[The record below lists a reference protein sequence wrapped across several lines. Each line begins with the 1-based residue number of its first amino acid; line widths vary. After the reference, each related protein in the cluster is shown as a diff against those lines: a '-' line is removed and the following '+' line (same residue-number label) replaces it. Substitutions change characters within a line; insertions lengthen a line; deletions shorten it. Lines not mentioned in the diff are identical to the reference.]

1 MSEYRHQP
9 LTDQWILIAGNR
21 ETRPSDYVQHDS
33 TLANHNCPFCVGNES
48 ETPKSILTFSDSES
62 SPWCVR
68 VFENKYPALT
78 STPNEPRQ
86 SLGPYESFHGFGRHE
101 LIVLSPRHVESFS
114 ELSSA
119 ERRLSLLAFQ
129 KRLVDAYEEPSIQ
142 HAVVFQN
149 CRLDAGASI
158 QHVHCQL
165 MGTTLVPPQIEH
177 QAQRQADY
185 RRQQGRS
192 LLHELVAT
200 EQDSGQRTVAE
211 TDHLTAFCPFASR
224 QPYEVWIAP
233 KLPDE
238 TDSFFRLSDSLLD
251 ELSEL
256 IQQAVVRLEHVLP
269 QVAYNTIVH
278 LPPKTADWREQRGT
292 WYTEIFPRINKTAG
306 FEWATGCMINQV
318 PPEVAA
324 RRLRKNS
331 PSS

>member
-1 MSEYRHQP
+1 M
-9 LTDQWILIAGNR
+9 
-21 ETRPSDYVQHDS
+21 
-33 TLANHNCPFCVGNES
+33 
-48 ETPKSILTFSDSES
+48 
-62 SPWCVR
+62 
-68 VFENKYPALT
+68 
-78 STPNEPRQ
+78 
-86 SLGPYESFHGFGRHE
+86 
-101 LIVLSPRHVESFS
+101 LSPRHVESFS
-114 ELSSA
+114 ELSPA

-129 KRLVDAYEEPSIQ
+129 KRLIEAYEDPSIQ

-149 CRLDAGASI
+149 CRLDAGAAI

-165 MGTTLVPPQIEH
+165 MGTTLGPPQVEH

-233 KLPDE
+233 KSPDE
-238 TDSFFRLSDSLLD
+238 TDSFFDLSDSLLD

-256 IQQAVVRLEHVLP
+256 IQQAVVRLENVLP

-324 RRLRKNS
+324 HRLRENS